1 MSHVSQIEIRPAIEA
16 DVPLIL
22 EFIRALAVYEKLLDK
37 VSATE
42 AKLRATLFCERPAA
56 EALIAYAGA
65 EPVGF
70 ALFFQNYST
79 FLAQPGVYLE
89 DLFVKPSARGQ
100 GAGLALIQAVA
111 KIAHAR
117 GGARL
122 DWAVLD
128 WNAPAIEFYQR
139 IGAQPLADWT
149 TQRLTGAAFDK
160 LAGMDGNVIN

>member
-1 MSHVSQIEIRPAIEA
+1 MKKIDIRPATVA

-22 EFIRALAVYEKLLDK
+22 EFICALAEYEKLLDK

-42 AKLRATLFCERPAA
+42 AKLRATLFSERPAA
-56 EALIAYAGA
+56 EALLAFNGV

-70 ALFFQNYST
+70 AIFFQNYST
-79 FLAQPGVYLE
+79 FLAQSGVYLE
-89 DLFVKPSARGQ
+89 DLFVKPSARGR
-100 GAGLALIQAVA
+100 GAGLALIKAVA

-122 DWAVLD
+122 DWSVLD

-149 TQRLTGAAFDK
+149 MQRLTGAAFEK
-160 LAGMDGNVIN
+160 MAES